1 MARYK
6 RDIEQFGADALH
18 ELKQRGGVGIVLA
31 GHPYH
36 LSPEVNHGIPELINS
51 YGVTLFTEDSV
62 CWMAKDIE
70 KPGDVGA
77 VDQWV
82 YHSRLYRAAMAVA
95 SHPDF
100 QDVELVQFN
109 SFGCGLD
116 AISTE
121 QTADILTRAGKLY
134 TLIKIDEGK
143 NNGAVKIRIR
153 SLLAAIK
160 CAKNNPEAVSD
171 APHTEIARPNVTE
184 TKGRVLLCPPLSNY
198 HFQFLGAAFENA
210 A

>member
-1 MARYK
+1 M
-6 RDIEQFGADALH
+6 
-18 ELKQRGGVGIVLA
+18 
-31 GHPYH
+31 
-36 LSPEVNHGIPELINS
+36 
-51 YGVTLFTEDSV
+51 
-62 CWMAKDIE
+62 
-70 KPGDVGA
+70 
-77 VDQWV
+77 
-82 YHSRLYRAAMAVA
+82 
-95 SHPDF
+95 
-100 QDVELVQFN
+100 QFN

-160 CAKNNPEAVSD
+160 MRKNNPEAVSD

-210 A
+210 GIKLEVLPEGTRETVELGCATSTTTSATPR